1 MTNPRHFR
9 QPRGMTAFLVVWIG
23 QMVSILA
30 SRMSN
35 FALTIWAYQ
44 MTGSATALAL
54 VQVAFITP
62 LLVVSP
68 FAGALVDRHNRKLMM
83 ALSDLGAGAATVLLL
98 ILYLGGG
105 LQIWHLYIAAFIG
118 GTFES
123 FQFPAYS
130 ASISLMVGKEQL
142 GRVNG
147 LMSLLDAGPGVIAPL
162 LAGGLFP
169 FIGLSGLL
177 TFDIVTFILAVG
189 MLALVFVPQPPRTAE
204 GAAGRGNL
212 LQEAIFGFRYIF
224 ARPSLLGLQ
233 LTFLFG
239 NFFSGIGHSI
249 VAPMLLARTAN
260 DPVVF
265 GGAQTAGAVGG
276 IVGGL
281 VMSVWGGFKRRS
293 LGVVT
298 GFVWSG
304 LMGMLILGLGQ
315 TAPIWLI
322 GSFLG
327 ALAIP
332 LTNGSNQAIWQA
344 KVAPDAQGRVF
355 SARRLIAWVTN
366 PITPL
371 IAGPLSDFA
380 LEPAMRNA
388 ESPLAGLFGGLV
400 GSGPGA
406 GMGLLIAFAGI
417 ASALVGVIAWTSRPI
432 RDVDTLLPDAIPAK
446 MSTP

>member
-1 MTNPRHFR
+1 
-9 QPRGMTAFLVVWIG
+9 MTAFIVVWLG

-30 SRMSN
+30 SRMSQ

-62 LLVVSP
+62 LLLMSP
-68 FAGALVDRHNRKLMM
+68 FAGALVDRHNRKVMM
-83 ALSDLGAGAATVLLL
+83 ALSDIGAGASTVLIF

-105 LQIWHLYIAAFIG
+105 LQIWHLYIAAVIS

-142 GRVNG
+142 GRANG
-147 LMSLLDAGPGVIAPL
+147 LVSLMDAGPGVIAPL
-162 LAGGLFP
+162 LAGALFP
-169 FIGLSGLL
+169 VIGLSGLL
-177 TFDIVTFILAVG
+177 TFDILTFILAVG
-189 MLALVFVPQPPRTAE
+189 ALAMVFVPQPPPTAE
-204 GAAGRGNL
+204 GAAGKGNL
-212 LQEAIFGFRYIF
+212 IQEAIFGFRYIF

-239 NFFSGIGHSI
+239 NLFSGIGYSI
-249 VAPMLLARTAN
+249 MAPMILARSVN
-260 DPVVF
+260 DAFTF
-265 GGAQTAGAVGG
+265 GSVQTAGAVGG
-276 IVGGL
+276 IVGGII
-281 VMSVWGGFKRRS
+281 MSAWGGFKRRS
-293 LGVVT
+293 FGVVA

-304 LMGMLILGLGQ
+304 LTGMLILGLGQ

-322 GSFLG
+322 GSLLG
-327 ALAIP
+327 ALAILGMP
-332 LTNGSNQAIWQA
+332 GSNQAIWQA
-344 KVAPDAQGRVF
+344 KVAPDTQGRVF
-355 SARRLIAWVTN
+355 SARRLIAWITN

-371 IAGPLSDFA
+371 IAGPLSDFV
-380 LEPAMRNA
+380 LEPALRNG
-388 ESPLAGLFGGLV
+388 ESPLARLFGGWV
-400 GSGPGA
+400 GVGPGA

-446 MSTP
+446 MSAP